1 MIQKGSTVKWEW
13 GNGVAKGTVEETY
26 DREVEKEIAGS
37 TFLMRGEK
45 GNKALLIRQDDGSQ
59 VLKLENDVKE
69 I

>member
-1 MIQKGSTVKWEW
+1 MIQKGSTVRWNW

-26 DREVEKEIAGS
+26 DKEVEKTIEGS

-45 GNKALLIRQDDGSQ
+45 GNKALLIKQDDGSQ
-59 VLKLENDVKE
+59 VLKLESDVEK

>member
-1 MIQKGSTVKWEW
+1 MIQKGSTVRWNW

-26 DREVEKEIAGS
+26 DKEVEKTIAGS

-45 GNKALLIRQDDGSQ
+45 GNKALLIKQDDGSQ
-59 VLKLENDVKE
+59 VLKLESDVEK